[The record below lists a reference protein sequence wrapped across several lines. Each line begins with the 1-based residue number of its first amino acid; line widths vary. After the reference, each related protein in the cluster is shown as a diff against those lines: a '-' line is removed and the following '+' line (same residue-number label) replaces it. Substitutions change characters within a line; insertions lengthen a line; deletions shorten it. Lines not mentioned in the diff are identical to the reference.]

1 MNMKF
6 KAPFKVIGIQFKT
19 IDLELNYV
27 PLIIT
32 EKETI
37 KPKYYF
43 IHDEKEL
50 KEWKRE
56 LDKEFCTVVFK
67 EKFKEIVKIKIKY
80 LMGGEELV

>member
-1 MNMKF
+1 MRYKV
-6 KAPFKVIGIQFKT
+6 PFKVIGIQFKT
-19 IDLELNYV
+19 IDLEFKYI
-27 PLIIT
+27 PLTIT

-43 IHDEKEL
+43 IRDEEEFR
-50 KEWKRE
+50 EWKRN

-80 LMGGEELV
+80 LIGGDELV